1 QPQYQPSS
9 SAPQSTQIRCGL
21 RPHISPS
28 TSRKCLHFA
37 RSSRNALSRFA
48 TKLSMCLFKVSTLV
62 IISLLPVA
70 TRCMGHL
77 LGRCVALVWCMLSPA
92 RSFSKLLFLLGLT
105 CHTFCSTK
113 LVPPRCAAWLPDW
126 CQHLTT
132 CRCTRCWAGWYLP
145 TVLGGAPL
153 LPHWH
158 PVHART
164 FPPSNCIHLW
174 WPCSRAGKIAHPAQS
189 TQCIC
194 ACPAP
199 CERLLS

>member
-48 TKLSMCLFKVSTLV
+48 TKLSMCLFKVLMLV

-113 LVPPRCAAWLPDW
+113 
-126 CQHLTT
+126 
-132 CRCTRCWAGWYLP
+132 
-145 TVLGGAPL
+145 GGAPL
-153 LPHWH
+153 LPHWP

-164 FPPSNCIHLW
+164 FPPSNCIPLW
-174 WPCSRAGKIAHPAQS
+174 WPC
-189 TQCIC
+189 
-194 ACPAP
+194 
-199 CERLLS
+199 